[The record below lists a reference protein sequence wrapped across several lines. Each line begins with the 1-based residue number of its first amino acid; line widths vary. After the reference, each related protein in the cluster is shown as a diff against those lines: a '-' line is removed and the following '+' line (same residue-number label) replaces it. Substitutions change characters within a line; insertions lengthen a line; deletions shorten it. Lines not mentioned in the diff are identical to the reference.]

1 MAPLHVRHPSNFFE
15 SKYFTSDI
23 KGNSRHSYK
32 HMDAYP
38 INSHTYPYEI
48 KILAQINMKK

>member
-15 SKYFTSDI
+15 SKYFTSNI